1 MHRVPPSTGRFWSTA
16 DRQAAGL
23 ALGLHRAVRRAGD
36 DLGRVLG
43 ASLDKGVVLELG
55 SAACRKSMGAPG
67 AHMTR
72 PQAHEAGP
80 GRVAAPTT
88 CTVWWLVLVQ
98 NHVPVA
104 TQWLHGARRFDWTKK
119 STCRFRDKCLISL
132 LNFGGP

>member
-1 MHRVPPSTGRFWSTA
+1 MHRVPPSTGRFWSMA

-67 AHMTR
+67 APMTR

-80 GRVAAPTT
+80 GCSADDLHCLVAGAGTKP
-88 CTVWWLVLVQ
+88 CTGGYT
-98 NHVPVA
+98 VA
-104 TQWLHGARRFDWTKK
+104 TWSPTVRLDKK
-119 STCRFRDKCLISL
+119 KHLPLSR
-132 LNFGGP
+132 

>member
-80 GRVAAPTT
+80 GRAGLQRRRPALSGGWCWYKTMYR
-88 CTVWWLVLVQ
+88 
-98 NHVPVA
+98 
-104 TQWLHGARRFDWTKK
+104 WLHSGYMEPDGSTGQKK
-119 STCRFRDKCLISL
+119 APAAFAISA
-132 LNFGGP
+132 